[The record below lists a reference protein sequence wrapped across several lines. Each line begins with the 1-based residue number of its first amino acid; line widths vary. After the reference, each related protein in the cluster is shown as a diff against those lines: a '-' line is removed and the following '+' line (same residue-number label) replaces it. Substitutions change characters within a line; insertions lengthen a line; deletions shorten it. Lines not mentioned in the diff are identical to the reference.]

1 MRSHLGACLLSAALG
16 GILVFGLTARSPE
29 ARAAAAEPKA
39 ECAQW
44 ELTLG
49 PSVTMRAGTTKVTVA
64 TELAVEQAPAGWEP
78 FAYLPTG
85 QVSYRRCAK

>member
-1 MRSHLGACLLSAALG
+1 MRSQLGACLLSAALG
-16 GILVFGLTARSPE
+16 GIIAFGVTARSPD
-29 ARAAAAEPKA
+29 ARAAAAEPA
-39 ECAQW
+39 PTCAQW

-49 PSVTMRAGTTKVTVA
+49 PSVAIRSGTTKVTLA
-64 TELAVEQAPAGWEP
+64 TELTIEQAPAGWEP